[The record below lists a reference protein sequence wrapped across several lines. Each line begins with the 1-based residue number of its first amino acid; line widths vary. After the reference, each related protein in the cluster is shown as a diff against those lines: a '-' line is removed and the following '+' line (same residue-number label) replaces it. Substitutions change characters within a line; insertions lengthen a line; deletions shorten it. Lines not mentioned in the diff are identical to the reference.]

1 MSKKI
6 IMWVSIVL
14 PLAFI
19 GLVFMQVR
27 WIMEACK
34 LRDSQF
40 DQAVV
45 RSIDNVVQRL
55 ETDEVMESRHESG
68 ISSAATMRDPSIFTR
83 HRVDGARNSTEEISL
98 TFKLDN
104 FGFYKL
110 DATRGGNLISADAGV
125 VDARNVF
132 GNDMVSNAYMMLNN
146 VLMRKLRYL
155 RAKMTKS
162 VFEDKPIEVRVNP
175 QRLDALLMQQFAD
188 NGINS
193 PYEFAV
199 YNAAGQMS
207 FSSHAFDSDYEGQK
221 YEKKLYPNDMHAR
234 AHYVTV
240 YFSERPDVMSGLSA
254 LIIPTVF
261 FGLVVMVLSTYTIII
276 IFRQKK
282 IEVIKNAFISN
293 MTHEF
298 KTPIS
303 TMSLAAQMLRDL
315 ADTVKPDFI
324 RRNTRIIIDEGRR
337 LTIQVEKILQMSSFD
352 RGKAR
357 LKLERRDVNEIVDKV
372 VNNFRVKVESVNGE
386 INERLEA
393 SPSEAMVDNVHFTN
407 VIYNLLDNAFKYR
420 RDAPMLHVWTRN
432 ANNGVIV
439 SVKDNGIGI
448 SKEDQK
454 RIFEKFYRVSTGNR
468 HDIKGFGLGLAYVKK
483 IVEDHGG
490 QISVESELNVGTKF
504 DIYLPLIK

>member
-6 IMWVSIVL
+6 ITWVSIIL
-14 PLAFI
+14 PLAFV
-19 GLVFMQVR
+19 GLIIMQVR
-27 WIMEACK
+27 WIIDACE
-34 LRDSQF
+34 LRDNQF
-40 DQAVV
+40 QQAVI
-45 RSIDNVVQRL
+45 RSMDYVVQRL
-55 ETDEVMESRHESG
+55 EADEIMDPNRA
-68 ISSAATMRDPSIFTR
+68 SSSSPSRDPQILTR
-83 HRVDGARNSTEEISL
+83 HRVDGSNNASEEISL

-110 DATRGGNLISADAGV
+110 EASQAHTLISADAGV

-132 GNDMVSNAYMMLNN
+132 SDDMVSNAYMMLSN
-146 VLMRKLRYL
+146 VLMRKLRY
-155 RAKMTKS
+155 MQTKANKS
-162 VFEDKPIEVRVNP
+162 IYESKPIEVRVNP
-175 QRLDALLMQQFAD
+175 QRLDALLMQQFTD

-199 YNAAGQMS
+199 YNAAGQMA
-207 FSSHAFDSDYEGQK
+207 FSSHAYTPDFDGTQ
-221 YEKKLYPNDMHAR
+221 YEKKLYPNDLHAR
-234 AHYVTV
+234 AHFVRV
-240 YFSERPDVMSGLSA
+240 YFTERPNVIRGLTA

-261 FGLVVMVLSTYTIII
+261 FGFIVMILSAYTLVI

-282 IEVIKNAFISN
+282 LEAIKNDFISN

-315 ADTVKPDFI
+315 ADSVKPDFI
-324 RRNTRIIIDEGRR
+324 RRNTGIIIDEGKR

-357 LKLERRDVNEIVDKV
+357 LKLEPKNVNEIVAKV

-386 INERLEA
+386 INLRLEA
-393 SPSEAMVDNVHFTN
+393 TNPEAMVDNVHFTN
-407 VIYNLLDNAFKYR
+407 VIYNLLDNAYKYR
-420 RDAPMLHVWTRN
+420 RDAPMLNVWTRN
-432 ANNGVIV
+432 ANNGIII
-439 SVKDNGIGI
+439 SVKDNGLGI

>member
-6 IMWVSIVL
+6 ITWVCIIL
-14 PLAFI
+14 PIAFI

-40 DQAVV
+40 DQVV
-45 RSIDNVVQRL
+45 VKSIDNVVSRL
-55 ETDEVMESRHESG
+55 ETDEIMETRDER
-68 ISSAATMRDPSIFTR
+68 AAMRDPYPFTR
-83 HRVDGARNSTEEISL
+83 HRVDGAGNSTEEVKF

-110 DATRGGNLISADAGV
+110 DASKAGALISADAGI
-125 VDARNVF
+125 VDSRNVF
-132 GNDMVSNAYMMLNN
+132 GNDVVSNAYMMLNG
-146 VLMRKLRYL
+146 VLTRKLRYL
-155 RAKMTKS
+155 HAKMTKS
-162 VFEDKPIEVRVNP
+162 AFEDKPIEVRVNP
-175 QRLDALLMQQFAD
+175 QRLDALLMQQFSD
-188 NGINS
+188 NGITA

-199 YNAAGQMS
+199 FNSAGQMS
-207 FSSHAFDSDYEGQK
+207 FSSPAYDAGFSGK
-221 YEKKLYPNDMHAR
+221 TYEKKLYPGDLHAR
-234 AHYVTV
+234 AHFVRV
-240 YFSERPDVMSGLSA
+240 YFPERPNVVSGLAA
-254 LIIPTVF
+254 LIIPTAF
-261 FGLVVMVLSTYTIII
+261 FGLVVMILSAYTIII

-282 IEVIKNAFISN
+282 LDAIKNDFIGN

-324 RRNTRIIIDEGRR
+324 RRNTGIIIDEGKR
-337 LTIQVEKILQMSSFD
+337 LTIQVEKILQMASFD

-357 LKLERRDVNEIVDKV
+357 LKLVEKDVNEIVDKV

-386 INERLEA
+386 INERLDA
-393 SPSEAMVDNVHFTN
+393 SPSVTLVDDVHFTN

-420 RDAPMLHVWTRN
+420 RDAPMLHVWTHN
-432 ANNGVIV
+432 AGNGIVI
-439 SVKDNGIGI
+439 SIKDNGLGI

>member
-6 IMWVSIVL
+6 ITWVSIIL

-19 GLVFMQVR
+19 GLIFMQVR
-27 WIMEACK
+27 WIMDACK
-34 LRDSQF
+34 LRDKQF

-55 ETDEVMESRHESG
+55 ETDEIMESRHERGAS
-68 ISSAATMRDPSIFTR
+68 SSAMRDPQVFTR
-83 HRVDGARNSTEEISL
+83 HRVDGVRNATEEISL

-110 DATRGGNLISADAGV
+110 DASRGGNLISADAGV
-125 VDARNVF
+125 VDARNAF

-146 VLMRKLRYL
+146 VLMRKLRYIQ
-155 RAKMTKS
+155 AKMTKS
-162 VFEDKPIEVRVNP
+162 VFEDKPIEVRINP
-175 QRLDALLMQQFAD
+175 QRLDALLMQQFSD
-188 NGINS
+188 NGIAS

-207 FSSHAFDSDYEGQK
+207 FSSHAYNPDYDGPK

-234 AHYVTV
+234 AHFVRV
-240 YFSERPDVMSGLSA
+240 YFTERPDVMSGLAA
-254 LIIPTVF
+254 LIVPTVF
-261 FGLVVMVLSTYTIII
+261 FGFLVMILSTYTLVI

-282 IEVIKNAFISN
+282 LEAIKNDFISN

-324 RRNTRIIIDEGRR
+324 RRNTGIIIDEGKR

-357 LKLERRDVNEIVDKV
+357 LKLEAKDVNEIVDKV

-386 INERLEA
+386 INERLDA
-393 SPSEAMVDNVHFTN
+393 SPSVAMVDNVHFTN

-432 ANNGVIV
+432 ANNGIVI
-439 SVKDNGIGI
+439 SVKDNGLGI